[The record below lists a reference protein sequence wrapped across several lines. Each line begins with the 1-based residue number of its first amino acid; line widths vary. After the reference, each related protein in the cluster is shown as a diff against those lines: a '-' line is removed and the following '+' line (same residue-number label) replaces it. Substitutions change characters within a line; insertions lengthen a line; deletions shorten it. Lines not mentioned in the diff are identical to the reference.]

1 MASASYSKITQG
13 LFTGPTGREMGKR
26 PAETRELFVYL
37 LCSPL
42 RSNFGLYQVS
52 VEDMALHTGR
62 TIDQIEDALMDLAAL
77 EAVSYNRSSAWVFVH
92 EMAHI
97 QYDTPLK
104 PQDFKCKTARKFYRG
119 LPNGC
124 PFMARWWDRYVADF
138 NLDDEGGYKRFGP
151 GEEQSVVPSDGSD
164 FDIADDFALVPQEE
178 AILSRGPESAVNE
191 IIRRHSERYAREFP
205 GRKYDV
211 KHGKDGKILKDLIAV
226 HGADVVDAMDQELF
240 NRHRTGADTF
250 IARSTCDIGSLQY
263 HFNRLQQ
270 PPPRMMSAAT
280 EQNVGTV
287 NRFVERAR
295 RESEPS
301 D

>member
-124 PFMARWWDRYVADF
+124 PFMARWWDRYVNDF

-151 GEEQSVVPSDGSD
+151 GEEQSIVPSDGSD

-178 AILSRGPESAVNE
+178 AVLARTGEAAVNE
-191 IIRRHSERYAREFP
+191 ILRRHCERFAREFP
-205 GRKYDV
+205 GRKYHV
-211 KHGKDGKILKDLIAV
+211 TPGKDGKILKDLIAA
-226 HGADVVDAMDQELF
+226 HGADVVDKMDEELF
-240 NRHRTGADTF
+240 RRRTVDAFVGRGDG
-250 IARSTCDIGSLQY
+250 SIGSLNY
-263 HFNRLQQ
+263 HFNRLQT
-270 PPPRMMSAAT
+270 PAPRQMSAAT
-280 EQNVGTV
+280 EGNVGAV
-287 NRFVERAR
+287 QRLVERAR